1 MLTKSWKP
9 DRKPCFLS
17 TWSLANGI
25 LTTTEQD
32 SSAQF
37 IWAFSVLTA
46 EAREPYVETTNQT
59 GTSDG
64 HHSAVILL

>member
-46 EAREPYVETTNQT
+46 V
-59 GTSDG
+59 SDG